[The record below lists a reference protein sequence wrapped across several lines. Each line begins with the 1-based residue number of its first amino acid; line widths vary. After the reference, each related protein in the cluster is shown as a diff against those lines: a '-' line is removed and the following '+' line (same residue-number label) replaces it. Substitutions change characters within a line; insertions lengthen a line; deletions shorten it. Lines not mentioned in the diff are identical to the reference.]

1 MSLWMKVFS
10 ILFIFQFTLIN
21 PIKAQVVLE
30 TDSIKSDYYDIEEEE
45 EDEEGDDVK
54 IPLGEDELAVKDKEG
69 NEELIEFPEAM
80 TYDLD
85 SLLNLYMSKTYLSGI
100 NDCNMKD
107 ENPVFTKEEYIERL
121 SRIPSVMTSPY
132 PHMWAQHCCRLQS

>member
-1 MSLWMKVFS
+1 MSKMTNIKRKSFGNMSLWMKVFS
-10 ILFIFQFTLIN
+10 ILFIFQLTLIN

-30 TDSIKSDYYDIEEEE
+30 TDSINSDFYDIEEEE

-85 SLLNLYMSKTYLSGI
+85 SLLNLYM
-100 NDCNMKD
+100 
-107 ENPVFTKEEYIERL
+107 
-121 SRIPSVMTSPY
+121 
-132 PHMWAQHCCRLQS
+132 